1 MFSYFFLS
9 KTNAQTH
16 ISRELSAWFQVQECS
31 LLSPPPSPRPITHR
45 CPQRACKG
53 ILFFRRRMR
62 GHVFPATLPEVG
74 VWPHSPPTMCSSPE
88 RCLQPGSLSDTSS
101 NEARKAALSCLP
113 CTGAHVPGRKHVFRA
128 WSGSLQPAR
137 APQAGPSMHLGLGL
151 SSQHEVFAQT
161 ISEAPSGCKV
171 LRVSLLN
178 VWETPGRMDTE
189 VDVCSVDVL
198 RGRPP

>member
-53 ILFFRRRMR
+53 IMFFRRRTR
-62 GHVFPATLPEVG
+62 GHVLPATLPEVG

-113 CTGAHVPGRKHVFRA
+113 CPGARVPGRKHVFRA

-161 ISEAPSGCKV
+161 ISKAPSGCKV